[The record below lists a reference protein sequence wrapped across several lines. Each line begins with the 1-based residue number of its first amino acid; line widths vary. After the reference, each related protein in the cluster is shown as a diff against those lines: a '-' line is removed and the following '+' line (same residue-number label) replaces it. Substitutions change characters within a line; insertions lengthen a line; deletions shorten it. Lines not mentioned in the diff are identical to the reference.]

1 MRQSLK
7 ALYERK
13 KPWLLVI
20 VLLLLLNISAI
31 VALLFFQQPLLK
43 QKKELV
49 TEQRKGLAAQV
60 RGDANSVYRDGK
72 SNLDKLQT
80 MIPLKRQF
88 APLLAEIM
96 ADAAECHVSSDALT
110 YKPEHLGQ
118 KKLLVYHISLS
129 VSGRYADIRCYLY
142 KMQARKELM
151 VIDSVML
158 KSEDPYVEKVSMDL
172 KLTTYLRDGA

>member
-1 MRQSLK
+1 MRRSLK
-7 ALYERK
+7 VLYERK
-13 KPWLLVI
+13 KIWLQVI

-31 VALLFFQQPLLK
+31 IALLFFQQPLLK
-43 QKKELV
+43 QKKALV
-49 TEQRKGLAAQV
+49 MEQRQGLAALE
-60 RGDANSVYRDGK
+60 RGDASTLYRKGK
-72 SNLDKLQT
+72 TDLEKLQG

-110 YKPEHLGQ
+110 YKPEYLSQ
-118 KKLLVYHISLS
+118 KKLLVYHVSLS

-142 KMQARKELM
+142 KMQTRKELV

-158 KSEDPYVEKVSMDL
+158 KNEDPYVEKVSMDL